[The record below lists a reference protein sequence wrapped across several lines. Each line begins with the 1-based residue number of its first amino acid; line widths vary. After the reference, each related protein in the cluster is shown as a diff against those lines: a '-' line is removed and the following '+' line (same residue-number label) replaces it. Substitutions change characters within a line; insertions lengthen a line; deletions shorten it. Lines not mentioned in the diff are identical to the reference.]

1 MRFFQFFVVFSECMN
16 FKIDGLFLQLNQ
28 NVTSFFLL
36 ICAFCT
42 SNCLIEEIYAFISL
56 TWCKVYKYIGKNNLF
71 FRKKRSGQIGSFW
84 AVLKYLKF
92 CWSILLLRVF
102 FHVFMSKTSTNLEFL
117 HVVKFTLKFDE
128 HQNEDNFAF

>member
-1 MRFFQFFVVFSECMN
+1 MWQV
-16 FKIDGLFLQLNQ
+16 
-28 NVTSFFLL
+28 FLL

-102 FHVFMSKTSTNLEFL
+102 FHVFMSKTSTNLVFL
-117 HVVKFTLKFDE
+117 HIKTVAFITGKKNPAILKNFIRFSIEIKLKKLFQRWDSI
-128 HQNEDNFAF
+128 QNLI